1 MDSEYIKVNKC
12 NAGFTLLELVI
23 SVAIMFI
30 IVLVGGQFMVTSAN
44 SYSSLQRSV
53 SLSQAS
59 KQVSEQMSENSI
71 DSSAAVIGG
80 TQSGSEVTF
89 GESEVIYFLEYKGST
104 GSGTT
109 LENLFDIHAYK
120 YDAATKSLKYDEAEN
135 VTLKTAR
142 AAAGNL
148 KFNETL
154 CENFD
159 DGGFRASAEIESKE
173 SRIQD
178 SSPVINY
185 ADSFTMTLGLKKR
198 DKTFRSENVTAF
210 RGRTV
215 WVPDFDKLESKEY
228 AEEVNDR

>member
-1 MDSEYIKVNKC
+1 MDTGFVNNKNK

-23 SVAIMFI
+23 SAAIMFI
-30 IVLVGGQFMVTSAN
+30 IILVGGQFMVTSAN

-71 DSSAAVIGG
+71 DSSAAVVGG

-89 GESEVIYFLEYKGST
+89 GESDIIYFLEYTGTT
-104 GSGTT
+104 GSGSTF
-109 LENLFDIHAYK
+109 ENLFDIHAYK
-120 YDAATKSLKYDEAEN
+120 YDPSTKSLKYDEAEN
-135 VTLKTAR
+135 VTLKTAN

-148 KFNETL
+148 QFNETL

-159 DGGFRASAEIESKE
+159 DDGFKASAEISTRE

-178 SSPVINY
+178 NSPMINY
-185 ADSFTMTLGLKKR
+185 ADRFTMTLSLKKR
-198 DKTFRSENVTAF
+198 DKKFKSVNDTAF

-215 WVPDFDKLESKEY
+215 WVPNFEELSKTEY